1 MPEQIENRMVVDS
14 EWDEEDY
21 HCTSKA
27 RLRREK
33 ELYDRTELE
42 DFEDESDF

>member
-1 MPEQIENRMVVDS
+1 MKIENRMVVDS

-21 HCTSKA
+21 HCPSKA

-33 ELYDRTELE
+33 ELYDREEME
-42 DFEDESDF
+42 DFKNESDF